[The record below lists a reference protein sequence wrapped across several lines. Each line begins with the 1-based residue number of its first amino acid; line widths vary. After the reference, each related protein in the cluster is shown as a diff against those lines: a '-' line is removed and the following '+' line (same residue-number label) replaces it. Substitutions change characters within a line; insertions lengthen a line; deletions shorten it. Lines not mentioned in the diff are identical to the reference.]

1 MFQIVFSCFFALKF
15 LFAIAGTLVTT
26 GRKKL
31 QVEVDAAVLIGVLA
45 SLYFATLGIGA
56 MLDRQEQLS

>member
-1 MFQIVFSCFFALKF
+1 MFGCFFALKF
-15 LFAIAGTLVTT
+15 LFAIAGTLVAT

-31 QVEVDAAVLIGVLA
+31 QVEVYAAVLIGVLA
-45 SLYFATLGIGA
+45 SFYFATLGIGA

>member
-1 MFQIVFSCFFALKF
+1 VNSSCFFASKF
-15 LFAIAGTLVTT
+15 PLAIAGTLVAT

-45 SLYFATLGIGA
+45 SLFFATLGIGA